1 MSEEK
6 IDQLLEGMNE
16 LRLVTRAILDR
27 QDETD
32 AKLEALTME
41 AHQLKGEVAELK
53 HDVAVLKQDVAE
65 LKQDVALLKQDMADV
80 KDGQDR
86 HITFDGMGAMDD
98 GHLPPALPARLLA
111 QLVEAKRI
119 PLQRTQ
125 GKRFQH
131 AFVAVLAVF
140 DICPVLFEQGDG
152 FVLFSHVLLEPS

>member
-41 AHQLKGEVAELK
+41 VHQLKGEVAELK

-86 HITFDGMGAMDD
+86 HERVLET
-98 GHLPPALPARLLA
+98 LALRALEWNAFRLD
-111 QLVEAKRI
+111 QLRK
-119 PLQRTQ
+119 
-125 GKRFQH
+125 
-131 AFVAVLAVF
+131 
-140 DICPVLFEQGDG
+140 
-152 FVLFSHVLLEPS
+152 